1 MWWRL
6 GAGSPA
12 APEAR
17 PRRVNSTPPQ
27 PHPPHAQDHPLA
39 EWLLLGCGVVAAMHV
54 GKLPPALPVL
64 RQQLGV
70 SLVEAGFLLSTV
82 QLGSMLLGLALGLGA
97 DRFGLRRSLLG
108 GLWLLVLASLAGTQA
123 TGAQGLLAARAAEG
137 VGVLLVALSAPSL
150 LRRIV
155 PAHRQ
160 SLRLGL
166 WGTYMPTGT
175 GLALLLGPLAIA
187 TLGWAGWWAGLALL
201 SAAMAVAATVVLQPD
216 GTAESAR
223 PQGGSGPVSPT
234 GSPTAS
240 PSASTSASTS
250 ASIFTATLGRSGP
263 WLLALSFGAYSAQ
276 WLTVIG
282 FLPTVYAEAGIAPG
296 TAGLLTAVA
305 ALANAGGNVA
315 GGRALHQGTPAR
327 VLLMCGFAAMA
338 GGAFV
343 AFALQDTV
351 SFSMRYAAVL
361 VFSGVGG
368 LVPATL
374 FALAGQVAADP
385 RAMPVVVGLLTQ
397 GTGAGQ
403 FLGPPAAA
411 WWAAGHGGWSQTW
424 VATGSA
430 ALAGAALAWALCQ
443 RLAGPTAPASRAGL

>member
-1 MWWRL
+1 M
-6 GAGSPA
+6 
-12 APEAR
+12 
-17 PRRVNSTPPQ
+17 NSKPPQ
-27 PHPPHAQDHPLA
+27 PHPPHAQDFPLA

-97 DRFGLRRSLLG
+97 HRFGLRRSLLG

-123 TGAQGLLAARAAEG
+123 TSAQGLLAARAAEG

-175 GLALLLGPLAIA
+175 GLALLLGPVAIA

-201 SAAMAVAATVVLQPD
+201 SAAMAMAAAAVLQPD

-234 GSPTAS
+234 GSA
-240 PSASTSASTS
+240 SAST
-250 ASIFTATLGRSGP
+250 FTATLRRSGP
-263 WLLALSFGAYSAQ
+263 WLLAMSFGAYSAQ

-282 FLPTVYAEAGIAPG
+282 FLPTVYAEAGVAPG

-305 ALANAGGNVA
+305 ALANAAGNVT
-315 GGRALHQGTPAR
+315 GGRALHRGVPAR
-327 VLLMCGFAAMA
+327 VLLMCGFVAMA

-343 AFALQDTV
+343 AFALQDAV
-351 SFSMRYAAVL
+351 GFSVRYAAVL

-374 FALAGQVAADP
+374 FALGGQVAADP

-430 ALAGAALAWALCQ
+430 ALVGALLAWVLCQ
-443 RLAGPTAPASRAGL
+443 RVTGAAAQAQRAGP

>member
-1 MWWRL
+1 
-6 GAGSPA
+6 
-12 APEAR
+12 
-17 PRRVNSTPPQ
+17 
-27 PHPPHAQDHPLA
+27 
-39 EWLLLGCGVVAAMHV
+39 MHV

-97 DRFGLRRSLLG
+97 HRFGLRRSLLG

-123 TGAQGLLAARAAEG
+123 TSAQGLLAARAAEG

-201 SAAMAVAATVVLQPD
+201 SAAMAVAAAVVLPPD
-216 GTAESAR
+216 SKAESAR

-234 GSPTAS
+234 GSPTVS
-240 PSASTSASTS
+240 PSAST
-250 ASIFTATLGRSGP
+250 FTATLSRSGP

-282 FLPTVYAEAGIAPG
+282 FLPTVYAEAGVAPG

-315 GGRALHQGTPAR
+315 GGRALHRGVPAR

-343 AFALQDTV
+343 AFALQDAV
-351 SFSMRYAAVL
+351 SFSVRYAAVL

-424 VATGSA
+424 VATGIA
-430 ALAGAALAWALCQ
+430 ALAGGLLAWVLCQ
-443 RLAGPTAPASRAGL
+443 RLDSPAAQAKRAGP

>member
-12 APEAR
+12 GPEAR
-17 PRRVNSTPPQ
+17 PRRVNSAPPQ
-27 PHPPHAQDHPLA
+27 PHPPHVQSLPLA

-82 QLGSMLLGLALGLGA
+82 QLGSMLLGIALGLGA
-97 DRFGLRRSLLG
+97 HRFGLRRSLLG

-123 TGAQGLLAARAAEG
+123 TSAQGLLAARAAEG

-187 TLGWAGWWAGLALL
+187 PVGWAGWWAGLALL
-201 SAAMAVAATVVLQPD
+201 SASMAVAASAVLPPD
-216 GTAESAR
+216 DKAESAR
-223 PQGGSGPVSPT
+223 PQRGSGPVSPST
-234 GSPTAS
+234 
-240 PSASTSASTS
+240 STSAST
-250 ASIFTATLGRSGP
+250 FTATLSRSGP

-282 FLPTVYAEAGIAPG
+282 FLPTVYAEAGVAPG

-315 GGRALHQGTPAR
+315 GGRALHRGVPAR

-343 AFALQDTV
+343 AFALQDAV
-351 SFSMRYAAVL
+351 GFSARYAAVL

-424 VATGSA
+424 VATGIA
-430 ALAGAALAWALCQ
+430 ALAGAALACALCQ

>member
-1 MWWRL
+1 
-6 GAGSPA
+6 
-12 APEAR
+12 
-17 PRRVNSTPPQ
+17 
-27 PHPPHAQDHPLA
+27 
-39 EWLLLGCGVVAAMHV
+39 MHV

-97 DRFGLRRSLLG
+97 HRFGLRRSLLG

-123 TGAQGLLAARAAEG
+123 TSAQGLLAARAAEG
-137 VGVLLVALSAPSL
+137 VGVLLVALSSPSL

-187 TLGWAGWWAGLALL
+187 TLGWTGWWAGLAVL
-201 SAAMAVAATVVLQPD
+201 SAAMAVAAAVVLQSD
-216 GTAESAR
+216 GDAEGAW
-223 PQGGSGPVSPT
+223 PQSGSGPVSPT
-234 GSPTAS
+234 ASATAR
-240 PSASTSASTS
+240 
-250 ASIFTATLGRSGP
+250 IFTATLSRSGP

-282 FLPTVYAEAGIAPG
+282 FLPTIYAEAGVAPG

-315 GGRALHQGTPAR
+315 GGRALHRGVPAR

-343 AFALQDTV
+343 AFALQDAV
-351 SFSMRYAAVL
+351 SFTVRYAAVL
-361 VFSGVGG
+361 VFSGLGG

-374 FALAGQVAADP
+374 FTLGGQVAADP
-385 RAMPVVVGLLTQ
+385 RAMPMVVGMLTQ

-430 ALAGAALAWALCQ
+430 ALAGALLAWVLCH
-443 RLAGPTAPASRAGL
+443 RVAVPAAPASRAGP

>member
-6 GAGSPA
+6 GAGSRA

-17 PRRVNSTPPQ
+17 PRRVNSTPAQ
-27 PHPPHAQDHPLA
+27 PHPPPAQDLPLA

-97 DRFGLRRSLLG
+97 HRFGLRRSLLG

-123 TGAQGLLAARAAEG
+123 TSAQGLLAARAAEG

-201 SAAMAVAATVVLQPD
+201 SAAMAVAAAVVLPPD
-216 GTAESAR
+216 SKAESAR

-234 GSPTAS
+234 GSPTVS
-240 PSASTSASTS
+240 PSAST
-250 ASIFTATLGRSGP
+250 FTATLSRSGP

-282 FLPTVYAEAGIAPG
+282 FLPTVYAEAGVAPG

-315 GGRALHQGTPAR
+315 GGRALHRSVPAR

-343 AFALQDTV
+343 AFALQDAV
-351 SFSMRYAAVL
+351 SFSVRYAAVL

-424 VATGSA
+424 VATGIA
-430 ALAGAALAWALCQ
+430 ALAGGLLAWVLCQ
-443 RLAGPTAPASRAGL
+443 RLDSPAAQAKRAGP

>member
-1 MWWRL
+1 
-6 GAGSPA
+6 
-12 APEAR
+12 
-17 PRRVNSTPPQ
+17 
-27 PHPPHAQDHPLA
+27 
-39 EWLLLGCGVVAAMHV
+39 MHV

-97 DRFGLRRSLLG
+97 QRFGLRRSLLA
-108 GLWLLVLASLAGTQA
+108 GLWLLALASLAGTQA
-123 TGAQGLLAARAAEG
+123 SGALGLLAARAVEG
-137 VGVLLVALSAPSL
+137 VGVLLVAVAAPSL
-150 LRRIV
+150 LRRNV

-160 SLRLGL
+160 SLGLAL

-175 GLALLLGPLAIA
+175 GLALLAGPFAIA
-187 TLGWAGWWAGLALL
+187 AMGWAGWWAGLGWL
-201 SAAMAVAATVVLQPD
+201 SAAMAVAAAWAV
-216 GTAESAR
+216 R
-223 PQGGSGPVSPT
+223 PERDAAGAQTPKPLAAAGPV
-234 GSPTAS
+234 GSPLAT
-240 PSASTSASTS
+240 
-250 ASIFTATLGRSGP
+250 TLGRSGP

-282 FLPTVYAEAGIAPG
+282 FLPTVYAEAGVAPG

-315 GGRALHQGTPAR
+315 GGRALHHGVPAR
-327 VLLMCGFAAMA
+327 ALLMCGFAAMA
-338 GGAFV
+338 GGAFI
-343 AFALQDTV
+343 AFALQDAVGFTV
-351 SFSMRYAAVL
+351 RYGAVL
-361 VFSGVGG
+361 LFSGVGG
-368 LVPATL
+368 LVPSTL
-374 FALAGQVAADP
+374 FALSGRVAADP

-424 VATGSA
+424 VATSGA
-430 ALAGAALAWALCQ
+430 ALAGAALAWGLC
-443 RLAGPTAPASRAGL
+443 RGLARTAEHTRSEGP

>member
-6 GAGSPA
+6 GAGSQA

-201 SAAMAVAATVVLQPD
+201 SAAMAVASTAVLQPD
-216 GTAESAR
+216 SQAESAR
-223 PQGGSGPVSPT
+223 TQSGSGPVSPT
-234 GSPTAS
+234 GSPTVS
-240 PSASTSASTS
+240 PSASTS

-351 SFSMRYAAVL
+351 SFSMRFAAVL

>member
-12 APEAR
+12 APEPR

-97 DRFGLRRSLLG
+97 HRFGLRRSLLG

-187 TLGWAGWWAGLALL
+187 TLGWAGWWAGLALR
-201 SAAMAVAATVVLQPD
+201 SAAMAVASTAVLQPD
-216 GTAESAR
+216 SQAESAR
-223 PQGGSGPVSPT
+223 TQSGSGPVSPT
-234 GSPTAS
+234 GSPTVS
-240 PSASTSASTS
+240 PSASTS

-282 FLPTVYAEAGIAPG
+282 FLPTVYAEAGVAPG

-351 SFSMRYAAVL
+351 SFSMRFAAVL

>member
-201 SAAMAVAATVVLQPD
+201 SAAMAVASTAVLQPD
-216 GTAESAR
+216 SQAESAR
-223 PQGGSGPVSPT
+223 TQSGSGPVSPT
-234 GSPTAS
+234 GSPTVS
-240 PSASTSASTS
+240 PSASTS

-282 FLPTVYAEAGIAPG
+282 FLPTVYAEAGVAPG

-351 SFSMRYAAVL
+351 SFSMRFAAVL

>member
-1 MWWRL
+1 MWWCL
-6 GAGSPA
+6 GAGSRA
-12 APEAR
+12 GPEAR
-17 PRRVNSTPPQ
+17 PRCVNSTPPQ
-27 PHPPHAQDHPLA
+27 PHPPHAQDLPLA

-97 DRFGLRRSLLG
+97 HRFGLRRSLLG

-187 TLGWAGWWAGLALL
+187 TMGWAGWWAGLALL
-201 SAAMAVAATVVLQPD
+201 SAAMAVAATAVLQPD
-216 GTAESAR
+216 GKAENAR
-223 PQGGSGPVSPT
+223 PWGGSGHVSPT

-240 PSASTSASTS
+240 PSTSTSAST
-250 ASIFTATLGRSGP
+250 FTATLGRSGP

-282 FLPTVYAEAGIAPG
+282 FLPTVYAEAGVAPG

-315 GGRALHQGTPAR
+315 GGRALHRGVPAR

-343 AFALQDTV
+343 AFALQDAV
-351 SFSMRYAAVL
+351 SFSARYAAVL

-424 VATGSA
+424 VATGIA
-430 ALAGAALAWALCQ
+430 ALAGAALACALCQ